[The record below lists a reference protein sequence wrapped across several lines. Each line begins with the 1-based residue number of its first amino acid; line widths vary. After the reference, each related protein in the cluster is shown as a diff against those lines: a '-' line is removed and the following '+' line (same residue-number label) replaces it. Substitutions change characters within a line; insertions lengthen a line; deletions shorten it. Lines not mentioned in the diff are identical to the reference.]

1 MWRNLLV
8 NQLIFI
14 ARYQVHSGI
23 TLCSASFAFTLC
35 PTPLLSTQTLQPHTE
50 HAEADSSIVQLQVYI
65 YWSVVVVVFVVSFR
79 RKLWQVSVICCLN

>member
-65 YWSVVVVVFVVSFR
+65 YCSGSSSFCGFISP
-79 RKLWQVSVICCLN
+79 KTLASQCDLLP